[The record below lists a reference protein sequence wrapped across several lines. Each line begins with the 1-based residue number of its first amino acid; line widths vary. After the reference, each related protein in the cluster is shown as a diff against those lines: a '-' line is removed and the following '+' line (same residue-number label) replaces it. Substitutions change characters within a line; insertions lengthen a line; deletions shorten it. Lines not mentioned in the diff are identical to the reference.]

1 MDVDQFFA
9 NFFLSLFPSSWRL
22 PWSIIQMA
30 GSRFFSSIQSIC
42 SGKNDNLEKNW
53 VAEQHNRQ
61 TAQKAIWISFFN
73 NKLQKWSFPF
83 SSFTWSC
90 NSDSCDFFY
99 NRGWFIIDLVAAI
112 PFDLL
117 LFGSDTDEVAINI
130 KFTIT
135 KTRNMDFWLSDS
147 LTYNHSSNILF
158 LNLILSFLRVTRRW
172 DVLQKILTDTNPIYV
187 WKSYIKYIIKYII

>member
-1 MDVDQFFA
+1 ML
-9 NFFLSLFPSSWRL
+9 NNTT
-22 PWSIIQMA
+22 
-30 GSRFFSSIQSIC
+30 G
-42 SGKNDNLEKNW
+42 
-53 VAEQHNRQ
+53 RQ
-61 TAQKAIWISFFN
+61 TKTLFGSVFSTISYKNGLFHF
-73 NKLQKWSFPF
+73 LPD
-83 SSFTWSC
+83 TWSC

-135 KTRNMDFWLSDS
+135 KTRNMDFWLLDS

-172 DVLQKILTDTNPIYV
+172 DVLQKILTNANPIYV
-187 WKSYIKYIIKYII
+187 WKSYLNIYFVSLKGQL

>member
-30 GSRFFSSIQSIC
+30 GSQFFSSIQSIC
-42 SGKNDNLEKNW
+42 SGKNDNLEKIELLNNTTGYFY
-53 VAEQHNRQ
+53 QFFS
-61 TAQKAIWISFFN
+61 TISYKNGLFHF
-73 NKLQKWSFPF
+73 LPD
-83 SSFTWSC
+83 TWSC

-135 KTRNMDFWLSDS
+135 KTRNMDVWLLDS
-147 LTYNHSSNILF
+147 LVSFIQY
-158 LNLILSFLRVTRRW
+158 LIFKLDLVLLACHKTLRCTT
-172 DVLQKILTDTNPIYV
+172 KNPDRY
-187 WKSYIKYIIKYII
+187 